1 MHYDILFNETFPLRR
16 HAKPASAL
24 HDLTIIEWQ
33 DVGGTTLVEVFRDMA
48 EETKPEPCDHCKEQ
62 VTKSRH
68 AEPHKYLRLAKTGS
82 PYVNPYGMGGGVDS
96 FYQCDLCGVKMFHS
110 TDNYDFGW
118 QL

>member
-1 MHYDILFNETFPLRR
+1 MARC
-16 HAKPASAL
+16 
-24 HDLTIIEWQ
+24 
-33 DVGGTTLVEVFRDMA
+33 GGTTLVEVFRDMA
-48 EETKPEPCDHCKEQ
+48 EETKPEACNHCKEQ

-68 AEPHKYLRLAKTGS
+68 AEPHKHLRLLKTGS

-96 FYQCDLCGVKMFHS
+96 FYRCDLCGAKMFHS